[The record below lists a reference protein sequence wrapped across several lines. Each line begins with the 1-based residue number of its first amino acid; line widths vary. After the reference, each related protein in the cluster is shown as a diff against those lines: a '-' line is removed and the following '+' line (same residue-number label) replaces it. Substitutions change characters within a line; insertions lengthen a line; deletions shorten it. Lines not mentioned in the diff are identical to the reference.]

1 MSKEFRNNARV
12 INIKVKEVPVE
23 DHNSISLVKRYYIPL
38 RRAYK
43 IISYKI
49 PSMLKEHKL

>member
-1 MSKEFRNNARV
+1 VSKEFRDNTRV

-23 DHNSISLVKRYYIPL
+23 AYNSISLVKRYYIPL
-38 RRAYK
+38 CRAYK

-49 PSMLKEHKL
+49 PSMSKEHKL